1 MDRKKYKSFDELP
14 LFLDAKILG
23 ELLGLSRTSVYELI
37 HEQGFPY
44 IRLGKKIVVPRDK
57 FISWIE
63 THTEK

>member
-1 MDRKKYKSFDELP
+1 MDRKKYNSFDELP

-37 HEQGFPY
+37 HEHGFPY

-63 THTEK
+63 THTEE